1 MLTARQLLNELLKLE
16 SQGVDMDMNVFF
28 DAPNLSPYD
37 EIDIDFVTASD
48 EEGVV
53 LHSNDLLHLD
63 EDYSGGF

>member
-1 MLTARQLLNELLKLE
+1 MLTARQLLNELLRLE
-16 SQGVDMDMNVFF
+16 RQGVDMDMNVFF
-28 DAPNLSPYD
+28 DAPNLSPHD
-37 EIDIDFVTASD
+37 EIDIDYVTASD

>member
-1 MLTARQLLNELLKLE
+1 MTAKNLLSELLKLE
-16 SQGVDMDMNVFF
+16 KEGVDLDNDVYFK
-28 DAPNLSPYD
+28 APNLSPYD
-37 EIDIDFVTASD
+37 EIDIDYVTASD